1 MQGPPL
7 DVSDQFV
14 AGLGAGV
21 AASMVACPTELIK
34 CRLQAQ
40 SGSAPVANA
49 GSPGVS
55 SLLFSQSYRALQC
68 LESYIIL
75 TMRNV
80 CGSSADSRQAE
91 GLSLL
96 GSKVIHRPLKL
107 TGKCIAEAG

>member
-1 MQGPPL
+1 MRSAPCVSAGTPL

-40 SGSAPVANA
+40 SGAAPAASA

-55 SLLFSQSYRALQC
+55 SSL
-68 LESYIIL
+68 IL
-75 TMRNV
+75 A
-80 CGSSADSRQAE
+80 SAPNFE
-91 GLSLL
+91 GNDY
-96 GSKVIHRPLKL
+96 
-107 TGKCIAEAG
+107 CITAN